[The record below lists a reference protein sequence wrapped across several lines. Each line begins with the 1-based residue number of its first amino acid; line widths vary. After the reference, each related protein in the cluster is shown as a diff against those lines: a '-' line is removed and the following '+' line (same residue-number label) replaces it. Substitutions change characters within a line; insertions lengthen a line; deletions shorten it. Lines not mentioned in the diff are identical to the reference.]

1 MFREMRLK
9 KQSLSEAETDEMLRT
24 CTSGILAVSGDN
36 DYPYAVPL
44 SYAYK
49 DGKIYFHCAKSGH
62 KLDGIR
68 KNDKVSFCV
77 IAADEVKAKAF
88 TTYYRSAIVF
98 GRARILTND
107 GEKRAA
113 LTCIAEKYSAGF
125 ASQGDAMIEKEWGNV
140 CAVEIRVEHKSGKA
154 ASELLDQSSQE

>member
-9 KQSLSEAETDEMLRT
+9 NQSLSEAETDEILLS
-24 CTSGILAVSGDN
+24 CTSGILAVAGDN

-44 SYAYK
+44 SYAFH

-62 KLDGIR
+62 KLDGI
-68 KNDKVSFCV
+68 KNNDKVSFCV
-77 IAADEVKAKAF
+77 IAADEVKAEAF

-98 GRARILTND
+98 GRARILTKES
-107 GEKRAA
+107 EKRTA
-113 LTCIAEKYSAGF
+113 LECLAEKYSPEF
-125 ASQGDAMIEKEWGNV
+125 ISQGQSMIEQEWNNV

-154 ASELLDQSSQE
+154 AVELFNKKP